1 MESIPVASNFGES
14 RGSPIIINRVTGKA
28 YVLTTAGIVVEITGN
43 VTPQLFGAVGDGVV
57 DDTEALQDAIDYVKT
72 NGLELHIPPGTY
84 RTGPLN
90 TYGGTVA
97 WALSGAGSDLVTFV
111 HVDGNGTLIH
121 GASTGS
127 AVPYELEG
135 FTVDCKHSVYAHVS
149 ANHAISIADTSGVRI
164 KRVKVR
170 DYKGAGIL
178 VFGSTPNTYSDNKV
192 IDCDADGGTV
202 GIMLADLNDSHI
214 IDCRATNV
222 DGSPGYGLELKND
235 CRYCSITNGF
245 ADGCVSGLA
254 FGNDSG
260 ASGVKLSRVN
270 GMVVRNPTAAGTG
283 FLLAYAENNK
293 IDNLVIDMGS
303 TGNNAVDF
311 QNTSFGNAVS
321 VVVKNLAAAKGAV
334 RIRSGGVNNSVVV
347 ETLDNINS
355 TGVAAIFDSGSNDN
369 SVLLRMCLNPTIPAN
384 GARALVSDS
393 STGQDNYF
401 EYQGYL
407 RSEVA
412 TGTFTCS
419 PIIPCTEINSSGG
432 AVTATLGSGTTI
444 GQQKMFVMTQ
454 ASNSSTL
461 SVTNHVTSDP
471 EVFTFDAV
479 DEALLL
485 QWTGTEW
492 MTVHAQ
498 DVTT

>member
-149 ANHAISIADTSGVRI
+149 ANHA
-164 KRVKVR
+164 
-170 DYKGAGIL
+170 
-178 VFGSTPNTYSDNKV
+178 
-192 IDCDADGGTV
+192 
-202 GIMLADLNDSHI
+202 
-214 IDCRATNV
+214 
-222 DGSPGYGLELKND
+222 
-235 CRYCSITNGF
+235 
-245 ADGCVSGLA
+245 
-254 FGNDSG
+254 
-260 ASGVKLSRVN
+260 
-270 GMVVRNPTAAGTG
+270 
-283 FLLAYAENNK
+283 
-293 IDNLVIDMGS
+293 
-303 TGNNAVDF
+303 
-311 QNTSFGNAVS
+311 
-321 VVVKNLAAAKGAV
+321 
-334 RIRSGGVNNSVVV
+334 
-347 ETLDNINS
+347 
-355 TGVAAIFDSGSNDN
+355 
-369 SVLLRMCLNPTIPAN
+369 
-384 GARALVSDS
+384 
-393 STGQDNYF
+393 
-401 EYQGYL
+401 
-407 RSEVA
+407 
-412 TGTFTCS
+412 
-419 PIIPCTEINSSGG
+419 
-432 AVTATLGSGTTI
+432 
-444 GQQKMFVMTQ
+444 
-454 ASNSSTL
+454 
-461 SVTNHVTSDP
+461 SDP